1 MNDQSAKPSVNYLKL
16 KRVSTLGFM
25 AVLVWFSIVSAI
37 LFLLSGDLLGLPSLA
52 IGIAIL
58 ALPLTSQFRNYW
70 STGNTARA
78 FPIIIFAANIGLI
91 IIYGNVFLALIS
103 DPFVFYNDQNTFAVF
118 LWGGATILSIFSILA
133 NVGAFILDRRQ
144 LTQIPA

>member
-1 MNDQSAKPSVNYLKL
+1 MNYLKL
-16 KRVSTLGFM
+16 KRVSTLGFV
-25 AVLVWFSIVSAI
+25 AVLVWLSIVSAI
-37 LFLLSGDLLGLPSLA
+37 MFLVSGNLLGWLSLA

-58 ALPLTSQFRNYW
+58 ALPLTSQFRKYW
-70 STGNTARA
+70 STANTARA

-118 LWGGATILSIFSILA
+118 LWGGATILSIITILA

-144 LTQIPA
+144 LTQMPA

>member
-1 MNDQSAKPSVNYLKL
+1 MV
-16 KRVSTLGFM
+16 
-25 AVLVWFSIVSAI
+25 VLVWFSIVSAI
-37 LFLLSGDLLGLPSLA
+37 MFLLSGDSLGWLSLV

-58 ALPLTSQFRNYW
+58 ALPLTRQFRKYW
-70 STGNTARA
+70 SRGDSARA

-103 DPFVFYNDQNTFAVF
+103 DPFVFYNDQNTFAVV
-118 LWGGATILSIFSILA
+118 LWGGATILSILAVLA